1 MSALARTICIAA
13 GIAGMSSAAYAARYY
28 YAACLHESHG
38 FVGFNG
44 PRHAAAV
51 DAANDCAEH
60 RRIYPRHRCSIQPID
75 Y

>member
-1 MSALARTICIAA
+1 MRVFVTAICFAVGIAA
-13 GIAGMSSAAYAARYY
+13 TSSAVAAGRYY

-44 PRHAAAV
+44 PRHRDAS
-51 DAANDCAEH
+51 DAAKDCDAH
-60 RRIYPRHRCSIQPID
+60 LKIYPRHRCSIAPID